1 LYFHWFSGLT
11 MQLVIISGL
20 SGAGKTV
27 ALKQYEDLGYFCIDN
42 LPLALVANMASRT
55 LRTMEKRYERL
66 AVGIDARESPKEIA
80 KFPKYLDKL
89 RERGIEIRVLFLSA
103 HEQVL
108 LHRYSDTRRK
118 HPLSDAKTPLIEAI
132 RSEIDLL
139 EPIANIADATI
150 DTSTL
155 NLHELR
161 EKVLSQTP
169 GGGAGKLSVQ
179 LESFGFK
186 HGTPSDADFVF
197 DVRCLPNPHWEPT
210 LRAMSGREPAVAAWL
225 ERYPEV
231 RRMLGDI
238 RQFLDRWLPE
248 YQKQD
253 RAYLTIAIGCT
264 GGKHR
269 SVYLVEQL
277 AQAFQGR
284 FDHII
289 VKHREIWDGADRRG
303 AKGRT

>member
-1 LYFHWFSGLT
+1 

-42 LPLALVANMASRT
+42 LPLALVSHMATRT
-55 LRTMEKRYERL
+55 LRTMQKRYERL
-66 AVGIDARESPKEIA
+66 AVGIDARETPGEIR
-80 KFPKYLDKL
+80 KFPRYLDKL
-89 RERGIEIRVLFLSA
+89 RDQGIETRVLFLRA
-103 HEQVL
+103 NEQTL

-118 HPLSDAKTPLIEAI
+118 HPLSNDQTPLLEAI
-132 RSEIDLL
+132 RQEVRLL
-139 EPIANIADATI
+139 EPIANAADATI

-161 EKVLSQTP
+161 EKILEQAP
-169 GGGAGKLSVQ
+169 GGGAGKLTLQ
-179 LESFGFK
+179 LMSFGFK
-186 HGTPSDADFVF
+186 QGTPSEADFVF

-210 LRAMSGREPAVAAWL
+210 LRAMTGRDDAVSAWL
-225 ERYPEV
+225 DRYPEV
-231 RRMLGDI
+231 RRMLSDI
-238 RQFLDRWLPE
+238 RSFLEHWLPE

-277 AQAFQGR
+277 AKALGG
-284 FDHII
+284 HYTPII
-289 VKHREIWDGADRRG
+289 VKHREIWAGQERRG
-303 AKGRT
+303 RKGKS

>member
-1 LYFHWFSGLT
+1 

-27 ALKQYEDLGYFCIDN
+27 ALKQYEDLGYYCIDN
-42 LPLALVANMASRT
+42 LPLALVSHMATRT
-55 LRTMEKRYERL
+55 LQTMEKRYERL

-80 KFPKYLDKL
+80 RFPKYLDKL
-89 RERGIEIRVLFLSA
+89 RERNIEIRVLFLHA

-118 HPLSDAKTPLIEAI
+118 HPLSDNKISLLEAI
-132 RSEIDLL
+132 RKEVRLL
-139 EPIANIADATI
+139 EPIANAADATI
-150 DTSTL
+150 DTSAL

-161 EKVLSQTP
+161 EKVLEQSP

-179 LESFGFK
+179 LMSFGFK
-186 HGTPSDADFVF
+186 HGPPADADFVF

-225 ERYPEV
+225 ERFPEV
-231 RRMLGDI
+231 RKMLADI
-238 RQFLDRWLPE
+238 SMFLEHWLPE

-253 RAYLTIAIGCT
+253 RAYLTIAVGCT

-277 AQAFQGR
+277 AKAFADR
-284 FDHII
+284 YDHII
-289 VKHREIWDGADRRG
+289 IKHRETWDGQDRRS
-303 AKGRT
+303 AKGKK

>member
-1 LYFHWFSGLT
+1 

-42 LPLALVANMASRT
+42 LPLALVSHMAART

-66 AVGIDARESPKEIA
+66 AVGIDARESPEEISR
-80 KFPKYLDKL
+80 FSKYLDKL
-89 RERGIEIRVLFLSA
+89 RAPKVEIRVLFLRA
-103 HEQVL
+103 DEQVL
-108 LHRYSDTRRK
+108 LRRYSDTRRK
-118 HPLSDAKTPLIEAI
+118 HPLSNENTSLLEAI
-132 RSEIDLL
+132 RKEVRLL
-139 EPIANIADATI
+139 EPIANAADATI
-150 DTSTL
+150 DTSVL

-161 EKVLSQTP
+161 EKILEQAP

-179 LESFGFK
+179 LMSFGFK
-186 HGTPSDADFVF
+186 HGTPSEADFVF

-210 LRAMSGREPAVAAWL
+210 LRAMSGREDAVAAWL

-231 RRMLGDI
+231 RKMLNDI
-238 RQFLDRWLPE
+238 RAFLDQWMPE

-253 RAYLTIAIGCT
+253 RAYLTICIGCT

-277 AQAFQGR
+277 AKIFNGR
-284 FDHII
+284 YDPII
-289 VKHREIWDGADRRG
+289 VKHREIWDGNERRSS
-303 AKGRT
+303 KRRS

>member
-1 LYFHWFSGLT
+1 

-27 ALKQYEDLGYFCIDN
+27 ALKQYEDLGYYCIDN
-42 LPLALVANMASRT
+42 LPLALVSNMATRT

-66 AVGIDARESPKEIA
+66 AVGIDARESPAEIA
-80 KFPKYLDKL
+80 KFPVYLDKL
-89 RERGIEIRVLFLSA
+89 RARGIAIRVLFLSA

-118 HPLSDAKTPLIEAI
+118 HPLSDETTPLIEAI
-132 RSEIDLL
+132 RREISLL
-139 EPIANIADATI
+139 EPIANVADATI

-179 LESFGFK
+179 LISFGFK
-186 HGTPSDADFVF
+186 NGTPADADFVF

-231 RRMLGDI
+231 RRMLADI
-238 RQFLDRWLPE
+238 RHFLERWLPE

-277 AQAFQGR
+277 AQAFGGQ

-289 VKHREIWDGADRRG
+289 VKHREIWDNQERRDV
-303 AKGRT
+303 KGET

>member
-1 LYFHWFSGLT
+1 

-27 ALKQYEDLGYFCIDN
+27 ALKQYEDLGYYCIDN
-42 LPLALVANMASRT
+42 LPLALVANMTERT
-55 LRTMEKRYERL
+55 LHTMEKRYELL
-66 AVGIDARESPKEIA
+66 AVGIDARESPGEIA
-80 KFPKYLDKL
+80 LFPKYLDSL
-89 RERGIEIRVLFLSA
+89 REREVDIRVVFLNA
-103 HEQVL
+103 DEQVL

-118 HPLSDAKTPLIEAI
+118 HPLSDDKTSLLEAI
-132 RSEIDLL
+132 RKEVKLL
-139 EPIANIADATI
+139 EPISNAADSII
-150 DTSTL
+150 DTSRL

-161 EKVLSQTP
+161 EKVLEQSH

-179 LESFGFK
+179 LMSFGFK
-186 HGTPSDADFVF
+186 HGAPAEADFVF

-210 LRAMSGREPAVAAWL
+210 LRSMTGRDEAVAKWL
-225 ERYPEV
+225 EQHPQV
-231 RRMLGDI
+231 QKMTSDI
-238 RQFLDRWLPE
+238 RTFLESWMPE

-269 SVYLVEQL
+269 SVYLVEKL
-277 AQAFQGR
+277 ARHFGKR

-289 VKHREIWDGADRRG
+289 IKHRESWENQGLHDAEE
-303 AKGRT
+303 KK